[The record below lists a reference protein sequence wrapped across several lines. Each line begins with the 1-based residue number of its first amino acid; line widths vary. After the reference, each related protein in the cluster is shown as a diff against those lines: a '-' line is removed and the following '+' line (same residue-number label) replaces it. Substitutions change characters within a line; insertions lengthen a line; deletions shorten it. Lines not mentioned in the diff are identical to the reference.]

1 MASVTLK
8 GNPVNTC
15 GDLPAVGSVAPNFV
29 LSNAKLADT
38 ALKDYAGKK
47 KILNI
52 VPSLDT
58 PTCQVSTRAFN
69 EKAAALDSTVVLVI
83 SADLPFA
90 QNRFCTTEGLDNVIP
105 LSSFRSN
112 FAKDYGVELVDSK
125 LAGLTSRAVV
135 VLDENNRV
143 LYTQL
148 VGEIAEEPDYDQ
160 ALAAVSG

>member
-1 MASVTLK
+1 MAKVTLK

-15 GDLPAVGSVAPNFV
+15 GDLPAVGSVAPAFV
-29 LSNAKLADT
+29 LSDIKLTDR
-38 ALKDYAGKK
+38 ALKDYIGKK

-58 PTCQVSTRAFN
+58 STCQISTRTFN
-69 EKAAALDSTVVLVI
+69 EKATKLDNTVVLVI

-90 QNRFCTTEGLDNVIP
+90 QDRFCAIEGLKNVIP

-112 FAKDYGVELVDSK
+112 FARDYGIELMDSK
-125 LAGLTSRAVV
+125 LAGLTGRAVM

-148 VGEIAEEPDYDQ
+148 VSEIAEEPDYNQ
-160 ALAAVSG
+160 VLAAVNG